1 MKDALTQ
8 SCLSV
13 KQLGMLLAASAEGGP
28 TISPRFL
35 KIACEHVEH
44 CDECWARLEPA
55 VKKKERKRFKV
66 IKTLETA
73 KQQRLDGEPEDD
85 VVSVKKVHLP
95 TLAVVEDDGEMLD
108 ALFPHVRPKTR
119 GECQNTARPCPW
131 LGCRHHLWSDEH
143 DGVEARVLSL
153 PVIGAPSC
161 VLDVVDEGK
170 DLLPTEIGRMIQRRP
185 EEVSENLE
193 SALRKCKEAGVF
205 LRADAGSESAPGMWE
220 RITEGDQ

>member
-8 SCLSV
+8 RCLTD
-13 KQLGMLLAASAEGGP
+13 KQLGLFLSKRG
-28 TISPRFL
+28 TPRFN
-35 KIACEHVEH
+35 KIVCEHAEH
-44 CDECWARLEPA
+44 CDECWAKLEPH
-55 VKKKERKRFKV
+55 VQKFERRK
-66 IKTLETA
+66 LEESEGA
-73 KQQRLDGEPEDD
+73 LMA
-85 VVSVKKVHLP
+85 L
-95 TLAVVEDDGEMLD
+95 
-108 ALFPHVRPKTR
+108 LFPDKRPVTR
-119 GECQNTARPCPW
+119 DDCKDAARPCPW

-161 VLDVVDEGK
+161 ALDVVDEGK

-205 LRADAGSESAPGMWE
+205 LRADAGSERTRNVGTDN
-220 RITEGDQ
+220 RGR